1 MIRSKSKELDSIL
14 NQFLR
19 ESGLE
24 TPLNQYRLIE
34 AWYKLKDNSLK
45 AYTEQAYIYNQKLY
59 VKLNTPALKANLMM
73 QRQDLTRELN
83 GIVRANVIIDIV
95 FL

>member
-1 MIRSKSKELDSIL
+1 MIRSKPKELDSIL

-34 AWYKLKDNSLK
+34 TWYTLRGYPLKT
-45 AYTEQAYIYNQKLY
+45 YTEQAYIYNQKLY
-59 VKLNTPALKANLMM
+59 VKLNTPSLRANLMM
-73 QRQDLTRELN
+73 QRQELIRELN
-83 GIVRANVIIDIV
+83 DTIKANVIVDIV

>member
-34 AWYKLKDNSLK
+34 AWYKLKDNSLR

-59 VKLNTPALKANLMM
+59 VKLNTPALRANLMM

-83 GIVRANVIIDIV
+83 DIVKANVIVDIV

>member
-83 GIVRANVIIDIV
+83 GIVKANVIIDIV

>member
-83 GIVRANVIIDIV
+83 AIVKANVIIDIV

>member
-34 AWYKLKDNSLK
+34 AWYKLKDNSLR

-83 GIVRANVIIDIV
+83 GIVKANVIIDIV